1 MEVNWGNED
10 LGILECWKWYIAR
23 SIGNNCICQVAENL
37 EFFDTSKK
45 LAEQSSSFLKKYDE
59 FHKYVDGIN
68 ATIADV
74 SESLILY
81 VESIVFELQIGSL
94 ADTERMKLLALKSE
108 LARPDNFAGEDKQQ
122 LHVSFTNFYN
132 DELKFADTHY

>member
-1 MEVNWGNED
+1 MEDKLIIDD
-10 LGILECWKWYIAR
+10 LNKIRLIKP
-23 SIGNNCICQVAENL
+23 

-68 ATIADV
+68 ATIAD
-74 SESLILY
+74 
-81 VESIVFELQIGSL
+81 IGSL

-122 LHVSFTNFYN
+122 LHILITEKQR
-132 DELKFADTHY
+132 ELDRLKVELQSLKDIESQQNEYIAICKKI